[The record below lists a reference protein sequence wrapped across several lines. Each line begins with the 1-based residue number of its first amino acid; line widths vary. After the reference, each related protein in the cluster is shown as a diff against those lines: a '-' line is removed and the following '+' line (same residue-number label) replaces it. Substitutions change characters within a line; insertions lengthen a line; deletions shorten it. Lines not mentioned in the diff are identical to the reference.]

1 MVLGTYANLYAME
14 ESTNTKLTI
23 TNKPLGQ
30 INLPLNIK
38 DNLHIPDVPNSLE
51 LIPRAKGIILYE
63 FIFYSY
69 CYLTFLFHILYY
81 R

>member
-14 ESTNTKLTI
+14 ESTNAKLMI
-23 TNKPLGQ
+23 TSKPLGQ

-51 LIPRAKGIILYE
+51 IIPRAKGKILYE
-63 FIFYSY
+63 LIFYFH
-69 CYLTFLFHILYY
+69 CDLTLLFHILL
-81 R
+81 

>member
-1 MVLGTYANLYAME
+1 ME
-14 ESTNTKLTI
+14 ESTNTKLMI

-51 LIPRAKGIILYE
+51 IIPRAKGIILYE
-63 FIFYSY
+63 FIFYSHII
-69 CYLTFLFHILYY
+69 YLLSYFLISHSLL
-81 R
+81 